1 MLNYVVQIFCK
12 IKHKND
18 NPKPFLT
25 TYERPDGFENRIP
38 VSLVIEPVE
47 APTTNLPWQAN
58 NYK

>member
-1 MLNYVVQIFCK
+1 MIIPNL
-12 IKHKND
+12 
-18 NPKPFLT
+18 FLT